1 MSVDLL
7 GTSCDQCQSMV
18 QYSFTSTETIRL
30 VRTDSPGRPPRHS
43 HTSCTMYNLIG
54 HTSKDKPKHGRLSQ
68 GWLSYHSISTNGF
81 LVTQNVSCFSCSKG
95 RRRERALLRVVTI
108 HSNYAASFTPSR
120 SHSFLSL
127 QTTMPVLSLPHPPS
141 FLYKLC
147 RFFHSL
153 TTTLLP
159 FSTNIISINSFLSL
173 QA

>member
-1 MSVDLL
+1 MTNAEARFNIAL
-7 GTSCDQCQSMV
+7 
-18 QYSFTSTETIRL
+18 
-30 VRTDSPGRPPRHS
+30 PPRKPEGSLGRTAQDGHLDTHTPELCITSLDIHQKINLNTAGFPKDGS
-43 HTSCTMYNLIG
+43 HTTLFPQM
-54 HTSKDKPKHGRLSQ
+54 D
-68 GWLSYHSISTNGF
+68 F
-81 LVTQNVSCFSCSKG
+81 LVTQNVSCFACSKG
-95 RRRERALLRVVTI
+95 RHRERALLKVVTI

-147 RFFHSL
+147 RFFHSP